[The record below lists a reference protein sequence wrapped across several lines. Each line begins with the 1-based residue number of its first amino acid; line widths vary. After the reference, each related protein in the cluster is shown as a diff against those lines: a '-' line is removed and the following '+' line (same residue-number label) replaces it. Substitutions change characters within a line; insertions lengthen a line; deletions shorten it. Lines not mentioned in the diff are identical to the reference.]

1 MVKVLNISIY
11 KYDEE
16 NPIRLASSMN
26 DEEFSYNYFSRM
38 YTSKIYEIINFSTRL
53 AVKCTP
59 PGLRQTIEIDD
70 IDFVTHTYVAQYNN
84 NILGATFVTDK
95 LYPKINAYRILSQ
108 VLNFYSKN
116 GNSIN
121 INNTKED
128 KFGSELRYDW
138 LDDLLMKCK
147 KTNEMDKITQ
157 VNIALDEV
165 KEIMTR
171 NIEEVLKRGDKIDDL
186 IKKSAELSDDA
197 KKFKDNAAKLNSIC
211 GRCVIL

>member
-53 AVKCTP
+53 AVKCTS
-59 PGLRQTIEIDD
+59 PGTRQTIEIDD

-84 NILGATFVTDK
+84 NFLGATFVTDK

-108 VLNFYSKN
+108 VLNSYSKN
-116 GNSIN
+116 GNLISIN
-121 INNTKED
+121 IVKED
-128 KFGSELRYDW
+128 KIGSELRYDW

-147 KTNEMDKITQ
+147 KMD
-157 VNIALDEV
+157 
-165 KEIMTR
+165 
-171 NIEEVLKRGDKIDDL
+171 
-186 IKKSAELSDDA
+186 
-197 KKFKDNAAKLNSIC
+197 
-211 GRCVIL
+211 